1 MKKFI
6 LYSLFVFGL
15 INFLYQNIFAKKNNN
30 VEDINI
36 CSDKNENFGMNINID
51 KKRENYVVE
60 IPKVVK
66 MDSRVAL
73 DRDKINIIKR
83 EQKNRLLKNEILFF
97 EEVST
102 MNINS
107 KIWNENISYIVSKI
121 KKEFLYSIII
131 IIIETYSNTQFT
143 DTENIKESEQKG
155 LVIANI
161 LRKDFGLNNT
171 ICVIGLG
178 AEKNISIN
186 YNCAKISVI
195 KDIDFYDSI
204 Q

>member
-30 VEDINI
+30 VEDINV

-131 IIIETYSNTQFT
+131 IIETYSNTQFT

-195 KDIDFYDSI
+195 KDIGFYDSI

>member
-6 LYSLFVFGL
+6 LYSLFVFSL
-15 INFLYQNIFAKKNNN
+15 INFLHRNIFAKKNNN
-30 VEDINI
+30 VKDINV
-36 CSDKNENFGMNINID
+36 CSDKNEEYDIYINID
-51 KKRENYVVE
+51 KKIKNYVVE

-66 MDSRVAL
+66 LDSRVAL
-73 DRDKINIIKR
+73 DRNKINIIKR

-97 EEVST
+97 GEVST

-121 KKEFLYSIII
+121 KKDFLYSI

-155 LVIANI
+155 LIIANI

-178 AEKNISIN
+178 AEKNISLN
-186 YNCAKISVI
+186 YNCAKMSVI
-195 KDIDFYDSI
+195 KDIGFYDSI

>member
-6 LYSLFVFGL
+6 LYSLFIFSL
-15 INFLYQNIFAKKNNN
+15 INFLYQNVFAKKNNN
-30 VEDINI
+30 VEDINV
-36 CSDKNENFGMNINID
+36 CSDKNEDFDMYINID
-51 KKRENYVVE
+51 KKRKNYVLE

-66 MDSRVAL
+66 LDSRVAL

-121 KKEFLYSIII
+121 KKDFLYSI

-155 LVIANI
+155 LTIANI

-195 KDIDFYDSI
+195 KDIGFYDSI

>member
-6 LYSLFVFGL
+6 LYSLFIFSL

-30 VEDINI
+30 VEDINV

-121 KKEFLYSIII
+121 KKDFLYSIII
-131 IIIETYSNTQFT
+131 IKT
-143 DTENIKESEQKG
+143 
-155 LVIANI
+155 
-161 LRKDFGLNNT
+161 
-171 ICVIGLG
+171 
-178 AEKNISIN
+178 
-186 YNCAKISVI
+186 
-195 KDIDFYDSI
+195 
-204 Q
+204 

>member
-36 CSDKNENFGMNINID
+36 CSDKNENFGMNIKID

>member
-6 LYSLFVFGL
+6 LYSLFIFSL

-30 VEDINI
+30 VEDINV
-36 CSDKNENFGMNINID
+36 CSDKNEDFDMYINID
-51 KKRENYVVE
+51 KKRKNYVLE

-66 MDSRVAL
+66 LDSRVAL

-121 KKEFLYSIII
+121 KKDFLYSI

-155 LVIANI
+155 LTIANI

-171 ICVIGLG
+171 ICVTGLG
-178 AEKNISIN
+178 SEKNISLN

-195 KDIDFYDSI
+195 KDIGFYDSI

>member
-6 LYSLFVFGL
+6 LYSLFVFSL
-15 INFLYQNIFAKKNNN
+15 INFLHQNVFAKKNNN
-30 VEDINI
+30 VKDINV
-36 CSDKNENFGMNINID
+36 CSDKNEEYDIYINID
-51 KKRENYVVE
+51 KKIKNYVVE

-66 MDSRVAL
+66 LDSRVAL
-73 DRDKINIIKR
+73 DRNKINIIKR

-97 EEVST
+97 GEVST

-121 KKEFLYSIII
+121 KKDFLYSI

-155 LVIANI
+155 LIIANI

-178 AEKNISIN
+178 AEKNISLN

-195 KDIDFYDSI
+195 KDIGFYDSI

>member
-6 LYSLFVFGL
+6 LYILFVFSL
-15 INFLYQNIFAKKNNN
+15 INFLYHNIFAKKNNN
-30 VEDINI
+30 VKDINV
-36 CSDKNENFGMNINID
+36 CSDKNEDLNIDINID
-51 KKRENYVVE
+51 KKKKNYVIE
-60 IPKVVK
+60 TPKVVRL
-66 MDSRVAL
+66 DSRVAL

-83 EQKNRLLKNEILFF
+83 EQRNRLLKNEILFF
-97 EEVST
+97 GEVST

-107 KIWNENISYIVSKI
+107 KVWNENISYIVSKI
-121 KKEFLYSIII
+121 KKKFLYSI

-155 LVIANI
+155 LIIANI

-178 AEKNISIN
+178 TEKNISLN

-195 KDIDFYDSI
+195 KDVGFYDSI

>member
-30 VEDINI
+30 VEDINV

-121 KKEFLYSIII
+121 KKDFLYSI